1 MFGITY
7 FDYNF
12 SNPNAANN
20 AFNEMVD
27 TLVEYTD
34 AIYVCKLLLNQGITA
49 EELTDQ
55 MEFDPD
61 DVKEAQAELD
71 EKDNA

>member
-12 SNPNAANN
+12 SDPNAAND

-27 TLVEYTD
+27 TLVEYNGGV
-34 AIYVCKLLLNQGITA
+34 YVCKLLLNQGITA
-49 EELTDQ
+49 GELTDQ
-55 MEFDPD
+55 MGFDSD

-71 EKDNA
+71 EEDNA

>member
-12 SNPNAANN
+12 SDPNAANN

-34 AIYVCKLLLNQGITA
+34 AVYVCKLLLNQGITA

>member
-1 MFGITY
+1 MFSITY

-12 SNPNAANN
+12 SDPNAANN

-34 AIYVCKLLLNQGITA
+34 AVYVCKLLLNQGITA

>member
-12 SNPNAANN
+12 SDPNAANN

-27 TLVEYTD
+27 TLVEYND
-34 AIYVCKLLLNQGITA
+34 AVYVCKLLLNQGITA

-55 MEFDPD
+55 MGFDPD

-71 EKDNA
+71 EEDNA

>member
-12 SNPNAANN
+12 SDPNAANN

-27 TLVEYTD
+27 TLVEYND
-34 AIYVCKLLLNQGITA
+34 AVYVCKLLLNQGITA

-71 EKDNA
+71 EEDNA

>member
-1 MFGITY
+1 MSDITY

-12 SNPNAANN
+12 SDPNAANN

-27 TLVEYTD
+27 TLIEYND
-34 AIYVCKLLLNQGITA
+34 AVYVCKLLLNQGITA
-49 EELTDQ
+49 EELVNQ

>member
-1 MFGITY
+1 MFGVTY

-12 SNPNAANN
+12 SDPNAANN

-34 AIYVCKLLLNQGITA
+34 AVYVCKLLLNQGITA
-49 EELTDQ
+49 EELADQ

>member
-12 SNPNAANN
+12 SDPNAANN

-27 TLVEYTD
+27 TLIEYND
-34 AIYVCKLLLNQGITA
+34 AVYVCKLLLNQGITA
-49 EELTDQ
+49 EELVDQ
-55 MEFDPD
+55 MRFDRD
-61 DVKEAQAELD
+61 DVEEAQAELD
-71 EKDNA
+71 EEDNA

>member
-12 SNPNAANN
+12 SDPNAANN

-71 EKDNA
+71 EEDNA

>member
-12 SNPNAANN
+12 SDPNAANN

-27 TLVEYTD
+27 TLVEYNDTV
-34 AIYVCKLLLNQGITA
+34 YVCKLLLNQGITA

-55 MEFDPD
+55 MGFDPD
-61 DVKEAQAELD
+61 DVKEAQAELN
-71 EKDNA
+71 EEDNA

>member
-34 AIYVCKLLLNQGITA
+34 AVYVCKLLLSQGITA
-49 EELTDQ
+49 EELADQ

-71 EKDNA
+71 EEDNA

>member
-12 SNPNAANN
+12 SDPNAANN

-49 EELTDQ
+49 EELADQ
-55 MEFDPD
+55 MGFDPD
-61 DVKEAQAELD
+61 DVKEAQAELN
-71 EKDNA
+71 EEDNA

>member
-12 SNPNAANN
+12 SDPNAANN

>member
-12 SNPNAANN
+12 SDPNAANN

-27 TLVEYTD
+27 TLIEYND
-34 AIYVCKLLLNQGITA
+34 AVYVCKLLLNQGITA
-49 EELTDQ
+49 EELVNQ
-55 MEFDPD
+55 MGFDDD

-71 EKDNA
+71 EENNA

>member
-12 SNPNAANN
+12 SDPNAANN

-34 AIYVCKLLLNQGITA
+34 AVYVCKLLLNQGITE
-49 EELTDQ
+49 EELTEQ
-55 MEFDPD
+55 MEFEPD
-61 DVKEAQAELD
+61 DVKEAQAEFD
-71 EKDNA
+71 EKDKA